1 MNQTNV
7 HDYFHGHG
15 RIEYSTPQWLFDAL
29 NAEFGFTLDAAASP
43 DNAKC
48 KRFFTKDDCG
58 LEKDWGDEVVWCN
71 PPYGKGVTGVW
82 ARKCYQ
88 AIRGGATVVML
99 VPVRADAKW
108 FHDYAMK
115 GEVRLFRNRLNFN
128 NDHGAKWYA
137 PFASAVVVFRPANFA
152 LTSFPDVKELGYR
165 A

>member
-1 MNQTNV
+1 MGQKV
-7 HDYFHGHG
+7 LSSQP
-15 RIEYSTPQWLFDAL
+15 R
-29 NAEFGFTLDAAASP
+29 
-43 DNAKC
+43 
-48 KRFFTKDDCG
+48 
-58 LEKDWGDEVVWCN
+58 
-71 PPYGKGVTGVW
+71 
-82 ARKCYQ
+82 
-88 AIRGGATVVML
+88 GATVVML